1 MEMAEFYNLSEVARL
16 LKVSPLTVRRWVEE
30 GKLRAFHPKGT
41 RLYRI
46 PEDALREFVG
56 EEWFAQ
62 IATEA
67 TQMKQEAPKRRGR
80 RRRS

>member
-1 MEMAEFYNLSEVARL
+1 MEMAEFYNLSEVARI
-16 LKVSPLTVRRWVEE
+16 LKVSPLTVRRWVQE
-30 GKLRAFHPKGT
+30 GKLKAFHPKGT

-62 IATEA
+62 IAAELRQTE
-67 TQMKQEAPKRRGR
+67 EAPKRRGR
-80 RRRS
+80 RRRA

>member
-1 MEMAEFYNLSEVARL
+1 MAEFYNLSEVARM
-16 LKVSPLTVRRWVEE
+16 LKVSPLTVRRWVQE
-30 GKLRAFHPKGT
+30 GKLKAFHPKGT

-62 IATEA
+62 IAAEVQQAEGET
-67 TQMKQEAPKRRGR
+67 PKRRGR
-80 RRRS
+80 RRRA

>member
-1 MEMAEFYNLSEVARL
+1 MEMAEFYNLSEVARM
-16 LKVSPLTVRRWVEE
+16 LKVSPLTVRRWVQE
-30 GKLRAFHPKGT
+30 GKLKAFHPKGT

-62 IATEA
+62 IAAEVQQAEGET
-67 TQMKQEAPKRRGR
+67 PKRRGR
-80 RRRS
+80 RRRA